1 MSKIRHQDRIDVKK
15 ILYILKVSFVRFW
28 RDNCFVKAAALSYTA
43 FLTFIPIAIL
53 LIVSLGIF
61 LQSNETAF
69 HYVLSQ
75 IQGYTPAGF
84 DSIKIIL
91 ENTLKA
97 SRSSTVFGFAAL
109 LWLALLFFGMAE
121 NIINTIWRIKK
132 RRSFLK
138 SKIFGLF
145 LIILLIFF
153 LLANFFV
160 SNLASQAIK
169 TVPFLEKINYNVV
182 YGLNLMLSGIAF
194 FLINKFVPVTRVNW
208 EAAFFGSLSTV
219 LLAELARASYR
230 FYLEKIP
237 HINLL
242 YGSILTASILI
253 VWLDY
258 TMLTILFGC
267 ELTKTIHQSMR

>member
-1 MSKIRHQDRIDVKK
+1 MIRRRAKWDIRKV
-15 ILYILKVSFVRFW
+15 LYVLKTTFVRFW
-28 RDNCFVKAAALSYTA
+28 RDNCFVKAAALSYSA

-61 LQSNETAF
+61 LKSNDTALK
-69 HYVLSQ
+69 YILNQ
-75 IQGYTPAGF
+75 IQGFTPAGF

-91 ENTLKA
+91 ENTLKG
-97 SRSSTVFGFAAL
+97 SRSSTIFGFTAL
-109 LWLALLFFGMAE
+109 VWLALLFFGMVE
-121 NIINTIWRIKK
+121 NIINTIWRIQK

-145 LIILLIFF
+145 LITLLIFF

-160 SNLASQAIK
+160 SNLANKAILSIKMLK
-169 TVPFLEKINYNVV
+169 TINYNVL
-182 YGLNLMLSGIAF
+182 YGLNLILSGIAF

-208 EAAFFGSLSTV
+208 KAAFWGSLCTV
-219 LLAELARASYR
+219 FLAELARTFYR
-230 FYLEKIP
+230 FYLYRIP
-237 HINLL
+237 HISLL

-267 ELTKTIHQSMR
+267 ELTKTIHQELR

>member
-1 MSKIRHQDRIDVKK
+1 MIQRQVRWDVKK
-15 ILYILKVSFVRFW
+15 VLYILKTTFIRFW
-28 RDNCFVKAAALSYTA
+28 RDNCFVKAAALSYSA

-53 LIVSLGIF
+53 LIVSMGIF
-61 LQSNETAF
+61 LKSNDTAL
-69 HYVLSQ
+69 HYILNQ
-75 IQGYTPAGF
+75 IQGFTPAGF
-84 DSIKIIL
+84 ESIKTIL

-97 SRSSTVFGFAAL
+97 SRSSTILGFAAL
-109 LWLALLFFGMAE
+109 VWLALLFFGMVE
-121 NIINTIWRIKK
+121 NIINTIWRIQK

-145 LIILLIFF
+145 LITLLLFF

-160 SNLASQAIK
+160 SNLASQAISTIK
-169 TVPFLEKINYNVV
+169 VLHMINYNVL
-182 YGLNLMLSGIAF
+182 YSLNLFISGIAF

-208 EAAFFGSLSTV
+208 KAAFWGSLCTV
-219 LLAELARASYR
+219 FLAELARILYR
-230 FYLEKIP
+230 FYLYRIP
-237 HINLL
+237 HISLL

-267 ELTKTIHQSMR
+267 ELTKTIHQALR

>member
-1 MSKIRHQDRIDVKK
+1 MIRRRVRWDAKK
-15 ILYILKVSFVRFW
+15 ILYVLKTTFVRFW
-28 RDNCFVKAAALSYTA
+28 RDNCFVKAAALSYSA

-53 LIVSLGIF
+53 LIVSLGMF
-61 LQSNETAF
+61 LNSNDTALR
-69 HYVLSQ
+69 YILNQ
-75 IQGYTPAGF
+75 IQGFTPAGF

-91 ENTLKA
+91 ENTLKG
-97 SRSSTVFGFAAL
+97 SRSSTIFGFTAL
-109 LWLALLFFGMAE
+109 VWLALLFFGMVE
-121 NIINTIWRIKK
+121 NIINTIWRIQK

-145 LIILLIFF
+145 LITLLIFF

-160 SNLASQAIK
+160 SNLANKAISSIK
-169 TVPFLEKINYNVV
+169 VLRTINYNVL
-182 YGLNLMLSGIAF
+182 YGLNLILSGIAF

-208 EAAFFGSLSTV
+208 KAAFWGSLCTV
-219 LLAELARASYR
+219 FLAELARTFYR
-230 FYLEKIP
+230 FYLYRIP
-237 HINLL
+237 HISLL

-267 ELTKTIHQSMR
+267 ELTKTIHQELR

>member
-1 MSKIRHQDRIDVKK
+1 MIHKHVRMDRKK
-15 ILYILKVSFVRFW
+15 ILFILKTTFVRFW
-28 RDNCFVKAAALSYTA
+28 RDNCFVKAAALSYSA

-53 LIVSLGIF
+53 LIVSLGMF
-61 LQSNETAF
+61 LRSSDTA
-69 HYVLSQ
+69 LSYILNI
-75 IQGYTPAGF
+75 IQMYTPAGF

-91 ENTLKA
+91 ENILKA
-97 SRSSTVFGFAAL
+97 TRSSTIIGFTAL
-109 LWLALLFFGMAE
+109 VWLMLLFFGMVE
-121 NIINTIWRIKK
+121 NIINSIWRIQK
-132 RRSFLK
+132 RRSFLR

-145 LIILLIFF
+145 LMLLLIVF

-160 SNLASQAIK
+160 SNLALSWFTK
-169 TVPFLEKINYNVV
+169 FTWINYNVI
-182 YGLNLMLSGIAF
+182 YSLNLILSGISF

-208 EAAFFGSLSTV
+208 IAAFWGSLSTV
-219 LLAELARASYR
+219 VLAELARSFYR
-230 FYLEKIP
+230 FYLYGIP

-267 ELTKTIHQSMR
+267 ELTKTIHQTLR

>member
-1 MSKIRHQDRIDVKK
+1 M
-15 ILYILKVSFVRFW
+15 
-28 RDNCFVKAAALSYTA
+28 KAAALSYTA
-43 FLTFIPIAIL
+43 FLTFIPLAIL
-53 LIVSLGIF
+53 LIVSMGMF
-61 LQSNETAF
+61 LKSNDTAF
-69 HYVLSQ
+69 HYFLSQ
-75 IQGYTPAGF
+75 IQGFTPAGF

-97 SRSSTVFGFAAL
+97 SRSSTVLGFAAL
-109 LWLALLFFGMAE
+109 VWLALLFFGMAE
-121 NIINTIWRIKK
+121 NIINTIWRINK

-160 SNLASQAIK
+160 TNLASQAISSIQVLK
-169 TVPFLEKINYNVV
+169 NINYNVV
-182 YGLNLMLSGIAF
+182 YLLNLVLSGIAF

-219 LLAELARASYR
+219 LLAELARTMYR
-230 FYLEKIP
+230 FYLERIP

-258 TMLTILFGC
+258 TMLTILYGC